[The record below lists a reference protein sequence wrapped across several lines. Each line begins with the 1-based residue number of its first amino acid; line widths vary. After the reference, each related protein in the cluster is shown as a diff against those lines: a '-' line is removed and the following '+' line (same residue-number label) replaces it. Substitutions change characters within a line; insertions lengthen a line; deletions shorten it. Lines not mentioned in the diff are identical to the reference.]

1 MLKHIFNLKNIFVV
15 SSATLLF
22 SCAPSRLVKP
32 LEKGEQQVNASL
44 GGPLINFAG
53 TTIPIPFTSLTY
65 ANGVADKTTAFA
77 SLHITSLM
85 FGVFQTDIGVVR
97 ELYSPDSISRITP
110 GISIAPAANI
120 AFDKWENNFRFW
132 PQIDLNAYWMLG
144 KQRQH
149 YFYTGLSNWLEFRQK
164 KAHGEIQ
171 RNQWIFNPQIGIV
184 LSKSKWKHQI
194 EMKYLAPEI
203 RNDNV
208 VVDYAKPFGN
218 KGAMGVYYS
227 VSRKF

>member
-1 MLKHIFNLKNIFVV
+1 MLKNIFDYKSIFIVCC
-15 SSATLLF
+15 AAF
-22 SCAPSRLVKP
+22 IISCAPSRLVKP
-32 LEKGEQQVNASL
+32 LEKGEQQLNASI
-44 GGPLINFAG
+44 GGPLINFSG

-65 ANGVADKTTAFA
+65 ANGVADKATAFA
-77 SLHITSLM
+77 SLHTTSLM
-85 FGVFQTDIGVVR
+85 FGVLQTDIGVVR
-97 ELYSPDSISRITP
+97 ELYTPDSISRLTP
-110 GISIAPAANI
+110 GISIAPSVNM
-120 AFDKWENNFRFW
+120 AFDIWENNFRLW
-132 PQIDLNAYWMLG
+132 PQIDFNAYWILS

-149 YFYTGLSNWLEFRQK
+149 YCYLGLSNWLEFNQH

-171 RNQWIFNPQIGIV
+171 RNQWIFNPQIGIM
-184 LSKSKWKHQI
+184 LSKSKWNHQI

-218 KGAMGVYYS
+218 KGAMGIYYS